1 MADTSQLTDFEF
13 YGFESLD
20 PPEIGLGPRQ
30 WTSPSSNI
38 SSIDTER
45 KRPRNGLLKES
56 CEWCGSPLGP
66 RSHSGRTRLYC
77 GQSCRQRAYQSRK
90 RSKQLS
96 LREGELVVSAV
107 LVTRLN
113 KKLRRAEPRRLQSRE
128 GPSRGFRRTDLAA
141 LPSRQGS
148 RSPGDRPSCALG
160 ADRTQPT
167 DTFIAIPGSAASR
180 ATRRV

>member
-1 MADTSQLTDFEF
+1 MADTSQLTAFEF
-13 YGFESLD
+13 YGFESLA
-20 PPEIGLGPRQ
+20 PPEIGLRPRQ
-30 WTSPSSNI
+30 WPSPSSNI

-96 LREGELVVSAV
+96 LREGELVVSSV

-113 KKLRRAEPRRLQSRE
+113 KRLRALDKALVEVEEAELHTNDQRIAELCQAARRLRRLVV
-128 GPSRGFRRTDLAA
+128 GP
-141 LPSRQGS
+141 
-148 RSPGDRPSCALG
+148 
-160 ADRTQPT
+160 PT
-167 DTFIAIPGSAASR
+167 R
-180 ATRRV
+180 

>member
-20 PPEIGLGPRQ
+20 PPEIGLRPRQ
-30 WTSPSSNI
+30 WPSPSSNI

-96 LREGELVVSAV
+96 LREGELVVSSV

-113 KKLRRAEPRRLQSRE
+113 KRLRAL
-128 GPSRGFRRTDLAA
+128 DLAVSKVEKA
-141 LPSRQGS
+141 HLEDSDELILQLCQAARILGRQVIGPPA
-148 RSPGDRPSCALG
+148 R
-160 ADRTQPT
+160 
-167 DTFIAIPGSAASR
+167 
-180 ATRRV
+180 

>member
-20 PPEIGLGPRQ
+20 PTEIGPRPLQ
-30 WTSPSSNI
+30 WTGPSSNI

-56 CEWCGSPLGP
+56 CEWCGSALGP

-96 LREGELVVSAV
+96 LREGELVVSTV

-113 KKLRRAEPRRLQSRE
+113 KRLRALRLALSKVEKANLEDSDELISQLCQAARVLGRQVI
-128 GPSRGFRRTDLAA
+128 GPPAR
-141 LPSRQGS
+141 
-148 RSPGDRPSCALG
+148 
-160 ADRTQPT
+160 
-167 DTFIAIPGSAASR
+167 
-180 ATRRV
+180 